1 MFRLNMYE
9 VWEDEI
15 NGIHI
20 VAFSDD
26 EDPEGYE
33 FSQNLKAAA
42 QIHSENEDLSIVWID
57 PDEFP
62 LVRIQPAERFT
73 VIL

>member
-1 MFRLNMYE
+1 MYE

-42 QIHSENEDLSIVWID
+42 QIHTENEELSIVWID

-62 LVRIQPAERFT
+62 LVRIRNLLQKE
-73 VIL
+73 LQ

>member
-1 MFRLNMYE
+1 MYE

-42 QIHSENEDLSIVWID
+42 QIHTENEDLSIVWID
-57 PDEFP
+57 PEEFP
-62 LVRIQPAERFT
+62 LVKIRNLLQKE
-73 VIL
+73 LH

>member
-1 MFRLNMYE
+1 MYE

-42 QIHSENEDLSIVWID
+42 HIHTENEDLSIVWID

-62 LVRIQPAERFT
+62 LVN
-73 VIL
+73 ILQ